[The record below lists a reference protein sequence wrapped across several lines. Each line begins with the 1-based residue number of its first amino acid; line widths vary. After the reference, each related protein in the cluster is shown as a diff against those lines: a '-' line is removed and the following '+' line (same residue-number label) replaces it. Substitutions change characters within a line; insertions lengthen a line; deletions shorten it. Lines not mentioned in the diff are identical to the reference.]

1 MIQPCSLVVK
11 TEWLWVQISLAS
23 LCKESCYQSFGFL
36 AELEQSFVFPTC
48 CAAVASVVETS
59 TTALRGTIYTRINE
73 CVYVSFPCCVKFSSQ
88 STLETCYVAC
98 TGSFLSVCVCL
109 CSTGGYGSYW
119 KLKEDLGCLF
129 LSVSITGSI
138 YIYIYLYLSISI
150 YIYLFLY
157 LSISI
162 SMSIYIYLY
171 LHLYLSV
178 SISIYIYIY
187 LYIYLYLSRRTL
199 GCLCLSLSLSVS
211 VSVTGCYGKLR
222 EVTGGSWLSLSV
234 CVCLCGRLGE
244 VRGGYGRLREVT

>member
-162 SMSIYIYLY
+162 SIYIYIYLY

-187 LYIYLYLSRRTL
+187 LYLSIYIYLGGLL
-199 GCLCLSLSLSVS
+199 AVCVCLSLSL
-211 VSVTGCYGKLR
+211 CLCLLR
-222 EVTGGSWLSLSV
+222 DVTGGYGRILAVSFCLCLSV
-234 CVCLCGRLGE
+234 WE
-244 VRGGYGRLREVT
+244 VRGG